1 MGSKG
6 IHISTIVLILV
17 LFSSASACGRTP
29 KESKSESIESDSVET
44 ITISKSETALVS
56 GSDTSETTKPEPTG
70 FVGYADETVPENEI
84 DLAKVDMSQFSL
96 GCAESGGY
104 GLGRGNPDLLAFARR
119 FFSNDT
125 LEINDIP
132 YFYNPDESYEGPFNG
147 IQSALDLDY
156 VRYVLEENGLR
167 LWVDEIPYSYF
178 EEKFPEYT
186 DDCRQKKFLDINVQ
200 YWDGFFYQA
209 DKYGFDGKNL
219 TTVDYTNGEYT
230 DIIKLACFMNLY
242 CYNDF
247 REQIAATIQNNK
259 VGIIQQGLT
268 PDGKYVW
275 CMTEEQ
281 HSSFSV
287 RVHKMSKCENVD
299 ILIPESREELAAS
312 GIDVEKYDE
321 MTEVL
326 FGGAK
331 MSK

>member
-1 MGSKG
+1 MDSKG
-6 IHISTIVLILV
+6 LTISAIVLILV
-17 LFSSASACGRTP
+17 LVLLSSACGKNP
-29 KESKSESIESDSVET
+29 KDSNNKSIESVSDET
-44 ITISKSETALVS
+44 ITSSTIETALVS
-56 GSDTSETTKPEPTG
+56 ESDASEDTTPEPTG

-84 DLAKVDMSQFSL
+84 DLTQVDMSQFSL

-119 FFSNDT
+119 FFSNDS

-230 DIIKLACFMNLY
+230 DIMKLACFMNLY

-247 REQIAATIQNNK
+247 REQIATTIQNNK

-275 CMTEEQ
+275 CMNEEQ
-281 HSSFSV
+281 HRSFSV